1 MERSIVEG
9 NKREISDPMLLD
21 GELCWK
27 YKERLAEFYY
37 LNMTYCSCMDGFS
50 YKDAERKIE
59 SLIEHVSNGSAMVYG
74 TFDQKDLIGF
84 VWAYEHPFRE
94 ETRIYISEIHVDE
107 RYRGRG
113 IGKQLLTAV
122 ESMARSR
129 GYKALYI
136 HAEGDKDDVIRLYQ
150 QQGYVIER
158 VQLRKGL

>member
-1 MERSIVEG
+1 MVEG
-9 NKREISDPMLLD
+9 NKREISEPILLD
-21 GELCWK
+21 GEQCLK
-27 YKERLAEFYY
+27 YKERLAAFYY
-37 LNMTYCSCMDGFS
+37 LNMTYCSYMDGFS

-59 SLIEHVSNGSAMVYG
+59 SMLEHVRNGSAMVYG
-74 TFDQKDLIGF
+74 TFDQENLIGF
-84 VWAYEHPFRE
+84 VWAYGHPFRE

-122 ESMARSR
+122 EGMARSR

>member
-1 MERSIVEG
+1 MVEG
-9 NKREISDPMLLD
+9 NKREISEPILLD
-21 GELCWK
+21 GEQCLK
-27 YKERLAEFYY
+27 YKERLAAFYY
-37 LNMTYCSCMDGFS
+37 LNMTYCSYMDGFS
-50 YKDAERKIE
+50 YEDAERKIE
-59 SLIEHVSNGSAMVYG
+59 SMLEHVRNGSAMVYG
-74 TFDQKDLIGF
+74 TFDQENLIGF
-84 VWAYEHPFRE
+84 VWAYGHPFRE
-94 ETRIYISEIHVDE
+94 ETRIYVSEIHVDE

>member
-1 MERSIVEG
+1 MVEG
-9 NKREISDPMLLD
+9 NKREISEPILLD
-21 GELCWK
+21 GEQCLK
-27 YKERLAEFYY
+27 YKERLAAFYY
-37 LNMTYCSCMDGFS
+37 LNMTYCSYMDGFS
-50 YKDAERKIE
+50 YEDAERKIE
-59 SLIEHVSNGSAMVYG
+59 SMLEHVRNGSAMVYG
-74 TFDQKDLIGF
+74 TFDQENLIGF
-84 VWAYEHPFRE
+84 VWAYGHPFRE
-94 ETRIYISEIHVDE
+94 ETRIYVSEIHVDE

-136 HAEGDKDDVIRLYQ
+136 HAEGNKDDVIRLYQ

>member
-1 MERSIVEG
+1 MVEE
-9 NKREISDPMLLD
+9 NKGEISEPILLD
-21 GELCWK
+21 GEQCLK

-59 SLIEHVSNGSAMVYG
+59 SLIEHVRNGSAMVYG
-74 TFDQKDLIGF
+74 TFDQENLIGF

-113 IGKQLLTAV
+113 MGKQLLTAV
-122 ESMARSR
+122 EGMARSR
-129 GYKALYI
+129 GYSALYL

>member
-1 MERSIVEG
+1 MVEG
-9 NKREISDPMLLD
+9 NKREISEPILLD
-21 GELCWK
+21 GEQCLK
-27 YKERLAEFYY
+27 YKERLAAFYY
-37 LNMTYCSCMDGFS
+37 LNMTYCSYMDGFS
-50 YKDAERKIE
+50 YEDAERKIE
-59 SLIEHVSNGSAMVYG
+59 SMLEHVRNGSAMVYG
-74 TFDQKDLIGF
+74 TFDQENLIGF
-84 VWAYEHPFRE
+84 VWAYGHPFRE

-150 QQGYVIER
+150 QEGYVIER

>member
-1 MERSIVEG
+1 M
-9 NKREISDPMLLD
+9 N
-21 GELCWK
+21 
-27 YKERLAEFYY
+27 
-37 LNMTYCSCMDGFS
+37 GFS
-50 YKDAERKIE
+50 FEDAVAKIE
-59 SLIEHVSNGSAMVYG
+59 EMIDHLTNGTAMVYG

-150 QQGYVIER
+150 QEGYVIER

>member
-1 MERSIVEG
+1 MKDHEG
-9 NKREISDPMLLD
+9 KSLKPIMLTR
-21 GELCWK
+21 ELCLK
-27 YKERLAEFYY
+27 YKSRLSEFYY
-37 LNMTYCSCMDGFS
+37 SNMQLCSFMNGFS
-50 YKDAERKIE
+50 FEDAVAKIE
-59 SLIEHVSNGSAMVYG
+59 EMIDHLTNGTAMVYG
-74 TFDQKDLIGF
+74 TFDQKDLVGF

-94 ETRIYISEIHVDE
+94 ETRIYVSEIHVAE